1 MIGLQ
6 TDLRRQ
12 RSDKA
17 LPMIGNNNV
26 PFVRIAFLVHLLM
39 WWNTAA
45 NDLDAA
51 AISKEAENRAVA
63 ATVRI
68 YVKQYSWQD
77 YTFSGSGFFVKPH
90 LIATNFH
97 VIVDKDNSRVMPYIA
112 YRHSTRDRFHTV
124 NPVKIND
131 VKHDLAVLEVSRS
144 RIKPLILGGSESVER
159 LDKVYVVGFA
169 KALDCGITSGEINN
183 PKERFSGVEYIRF
196 DAPVSP
202 GNSGGPVVDLHGDVI
217 GVATAV
223 YKSRIH
229 IEPKDIGVSVPQNL
243 NFAIPSNLLRSLLNT
258 HGVSVSPKPK
268 RKRVNRDLERKN
280 EEKAKAEVERAKA
293 DTEKAKAEKA
303 KAEARKV
310 EAEARKVEA
319 EAKKAEA
326 EARRVEA
333 VRAKAKAERPKKEK
347 AKAGEPKAHLTERL
361 KAATVHIFGRDHNGN
376 EGRLGSGFF
385 VHKDQVATDFHVVHG
400 STLKGVKPVAQGTQS
415 ADVLFSA
422 QLLKTDKAR
431 HLAILQ
437 VKGADVQPL
446 NLAHSE
452 KVDIGDKICVFRY
465 LSRREGEFSDGNISE
480 ILEKDGVQYFQCDA
494 PVSPGSSGGPM
505 VNSKGDVIA
514 VTALKIP
521 ELSGTFEYAIPA
533 IYLKGLLAGK
543 GDPPT
548 LTPRPEEPKVPTTP
562 TSHPMPPSP
571 LLPERLLQPGIDLY
585 EKTRFEDAIESLE
598 SAMNGLH
605 NNPEIRAEAHLYL
618 GFAKWGLAET
628 ESSVNA
634 DFREALRYNPD
645 VELPPRIGQNHP
657 VFKPLL
663 ESARRELIG
672 TLSISA
678 SPPET
683 EVWIFGG
690 EMKRR
695 LLGSGTASIPLFKG
709 NYAVEGVLEGAHKV
723 VPVLIKPN
731 DREEISLVMP
741 TEAPPSHEFELTL
754 DLFSAEKPKDV
765 KVHYTIYDADGN
777 QLDQDKK
784 EMQLREEKPES
795 STWVYHVKLPSAPQ
809 GGKIAYRI
817 EADGKIIRDDPQVEI
832 LEPPESALI
841 DINQTVPI
849 KARVVSNVA
858 VRGVRVYYDSPRTLS
873 KSSPS
878 QVLARESNSNTYI
891 GEIPVDRNH
900 TDGATWFYVRA
911 TTGEEDKIT
920 RSATRAVRTKTL
932 SQDTPE
938 ITVLAPRG
946 SAVLPINKAI
956 NIEAEVE
963 SNAPLKEVRVYY
975 NSKRKGLSEASPSAI
990 LENKSSDTYIGK
1002 IPKEHSREEGYIW
1015 YFVLATTQNGMKS
1028 KPIDRVV
1035 EIKELETR
1043 IHQGVWASHS
1053 WSSYVQNDLL
1063 LNSDWARGDVVSLAY
1078 LSEGKGFQTIGAR
1091 LDFPYENSANTNAAI
1106 QWGPAL
1112 KDSHIAFAILAGV
1125 AGYPGSDADFSRAR
1139 QSTRITP
1146 LLGGS
1151 LKFYPLDR
1159 ATIDLTGSIKLRSEN
1174 GAGSRETD
1182 FTRTHLHHYE
1192 MGIRL
1197 YINPTLNL
1205 RAGYGRW
1212 RLGED
1217 NNTSVLIGLGSTF

>member
-51 AISKEAENRAVA
+51 AISKKAENRAVA

-68 YVKQYSWQD
+68 YVKEYSWQD

-112 YRHSTRDRFHTV
+112 YRHSKRDRFHTV
-124 NPVKIND
+124 KPVKVKD
-131 VKHDLAVLEVSRS
+131 VKRDLAVLEVSRS

-229 IEPKDIGVSVPQNL
+229 IKPKDIGVSVPQNL
-243 NFAIPSNLLRSLLNT
+243 NFAIPSNRLRSLLNS
-258 HGVSVSPKPK
+258 HGVPVPPKPK

-280 EEKAKAEVERAKA
+280 EEKAKAE
-293 DTEKAKAEKA
+293 AEKA
-303 KAEARKV
+303 R
-310 EAEARKVEA
+310 A

-326 EARRVEA
+326 EAKKAEADARRVEA
-333 VRAKAKAERPKKEK
+333 ERAKAEAEK
-347 AKAGEPKAHLTERL
+347 AKTEKPKAVEPKPRITDQLN
-361 KAATVHIFGRDHNGN
+361 AATVRIFGRDSNGK
-376 EGRLGSGFF
+376 ESLLGCGFF
-385 VHKDQVATDFHVVHG
+385 VRPNQVATDSSVIEG
-400 STLKGVKPVAQGTQS
+400 STRIRLEPIGERSPS
-415 ADVLFSA
+415 AYMRFSA
-422 QLLKTDKAR
+422 QVVDTDEK
-431 HLAILQ
+431 HSLAILW
-437 VKGADVQPL
+437 VYEANVVPPR
-446 NLAHSE
+446 
-452 KVDIGDKICVFRY
+452 IGNSDKIGV
-465 LSRREGEFSDGNISE
+465 GEPIQFVRNPFEPASSNGTISALQDRKG
-480 ILEKDGVQYFQCDA
+480 IQFFQFV
-494 PVSPGSSGGPM
+494 PSVRPGTSGGPV
-505 VNSKGDVIA
+505 VNNEGEVIA
-514 VTALKIP
+514 VVALKVPELGPNLDFAIPSKYLIDFLEILGEVKQPKPDADSPPPTTIP
-521 ELSGTFEYAIPA
+521 EVSVKPEVFPNPN
-533 IYLKGLLAGK
+533 LKVTAESEDLLK
-543 GDPPT
+543 
-548 LTPRPEEPKVPTTP
+548 
-562 TSHPMPPSP
+562 
-571 LLPERLLQPGIDLY
+571 PGIEFY
-585 EKTRFEDAIESLE
+585 K
-598 SAMNGLH
+598 SAQFREAVEALQSVLKRLDK
-605 NNPEIRAEAHLYL
+605 PKERARAHLYL
-618 GFAKWGLAET
+618 GFSKWGLADT
-628 ESSVNA
+628 KSSVSA
-634 DFREALRYNPD
+634 EFREALRYNPSVTLPDD
-645 VELPPRIGQNHP
+645 VGQDHP

-663 ESARRELIG
+663 EKARQESTGILTI
-672 TLSISA
+672 TA

-683 EVWIFGG
+683 EIKIYGG
-690 EMKRR
+690 EVQPKLPDDRTEPIR
-695 LLGSGTASIPLFKG
+695 LFKG
-709 NYAVEGVLEGAHKV
+709 NYAVEGILDGAHKV
-723 VPVLIKPN
+723 MPVLIEPG
-731 DREEISLVMP
+731 DRRGITLRMQKTPVPE
-741 TEAPPSHEFELTL
+741 HEFELTL
-754 DLFSAEKPKDV
+754 DLYSAEKPKEV
-765 KVHYTIYDADGN
+765 VVHYTIYSAGGKP
-777 QLDQDKK
+777 LDQDKK

-795 STWVYHVKLPSAPQ
+795 SIWVYHVKLPVATQ
-809 GGKIAYRI
+809 GGKIVYRI
-817 EADGKIIRDDPQVEI
+817 ETDGEVIPGRPMEVEI
-832 LEPPESALI
+832 LEPPANALI
-841 DINQTVPI
+841 DINQSIPI
-849 KARVVSNVA
+849 KARVISNVE
-858 VRGVRVYYDSPRTLS
+858 VSEVRVVYDAPTTLADTS
-873 KSSPS
+873 LSQKLEKESS
-878 QVLARESNSNTYI
+878 SNTYK
-891 GEIPVDRNH
+891 GKIPARRNH
-900 TDGATWFYVRA
+900 SDGTTWYYVTATNKS
-911 TTGEEDKIT
+911 GENAI
-920 RSATRAVRTKTL
+920 SATRAVRAKRL
-932 SQDTPE
+932 SQDPPE

-1028 KPIDRVV
+1028 EPIDRVV

-1053 WSSYVQNDLL
+1053 WSSYVQNNLL

-1106 QWGPAL
+1106 EWGPAL
-1112 KDSHIAFAILAGV
+1112 KDSYIAFAILAGV
-1125 AGYPGSDADFSRAR
+1125 AGYRSSNANFPGTR
-1139 QSTRITP
+1139 QSTEITP

-1159 ATIDLTGSIKLRSEN
+1159 ATIDLTGSIKLRSAN

-1197 YINPTLNL
+1197 YISPSLNL
-1205 RAGYGRW
+1205 KAGYGKW
-1212 RLGED
+1212 RLGEYH
-1217 NNTSVLIGLGSTF
+1217 NTSVQIGLGVTF